1 MRTRMVLVLCAA
13 LALTIGVATATAGNG
28 NGGNSAN
35 AKLCQKDG
43 WMSMV
48 GADGTTF
55 ANQDACVSYGAHGG
69 TYGFLIPA
77 GHTATL
83 TDPQVGQNSFQDTNS
98 WGYQLNFGSNVT
110 VGGPLCCSPAAGT
123 AMGPATTTLGPYS
136 TAMQVRVFLHDV
148 GIPPFVSCDYTGYN
162 DQPVGLV
169 LGTNPYTIG
178 INDSEACSQTP
189 TNNPFS
195 VPGVFGG
202 TLFSNF
208 VVTLTIN

>member
-1 MRTRMVLVLCAA
+1 V
-13 LALTIGVATATAGNG
+13 TASAGNG

-35 AKLCQKDG
+35 AKACQKGG

-55 ANQDACVSYGAHGG
+55 ANQGACVSYGAQGG
-69 TYGFLIPA
+69 TFATTGFIIPA

-110 VGGPLCCSPAAGT
+110 VGGPLCCDPDPGT
-123 AMGPATTTLGPYS
+123 AMGPATTTLGPYP
-136 TAMQVRVFLHDV
+136 TAMLVRVFLHDV
-148 GIPPFVSCDYTGYN
+148 GIPGFFDCDFTGYN

-189 TNNPFS
+189 TDPYS
-195 VPGVFGG
+195 VPEVFDG
-202 TLFSNF
+202 TLYSNF